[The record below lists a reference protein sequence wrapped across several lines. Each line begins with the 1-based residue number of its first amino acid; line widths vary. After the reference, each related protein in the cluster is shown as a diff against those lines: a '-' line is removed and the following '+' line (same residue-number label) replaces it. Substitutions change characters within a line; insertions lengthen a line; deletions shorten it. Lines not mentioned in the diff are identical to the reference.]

1 MKSHKPPL
9 EPRPSDRLRIGERI
23 VDVPLRE
30 VSPVDGG
37 EPVRI
42 TLKSLGV
49 LLALAANPGKPVS
62 RELLLEWV
70 WPGTLPTDDV
80 ITQAI
85 TQLRKALGDERDR
98 PRYIETIAKQGY
110 RLVAQVEWLGEGDAP
125 MAAEALA
132 DGATAAAAPAASPV
146 PLPAR
151 PRWQVGVAAAGVVAV
166 LAAGVWW
173 WQSREAR
180 TPTAAAPRV
189 PTADD
194 VERIA
199 TVVPV
204 ERLTSLKGGERR
216 PSLSPDGALLVYER
230 DGDARTSWL
239 MVQTSQPVPGRELT
253 SPVPGQRDLAP
264 SWSPDG
270 REIVFVRV
278 GQDGRCALML
288 VAPTGGVPRE
298 IGDCLGGG
306 PQFFG
311 WYPDSS
317 ALVGSLPQAVGA
329 SAATLEK
336 AIYRLPLTTG
346 RWERVA
352 YDRAKEDEDLN
363 PVVSPDGRWIAFQRN
378 VSLADLWI
386 MPVEG
391 GTPRRLTNLRT
402 NFYGLA
408 WSPDGRALLF
418 GRYGE
423 GGTVMGLLD
432 LATGHM
438 REFAVPRTSLLFPSV
453 ARNGEVL
460 AFEVE
465 DPLVVSRR
473 ISLAGLEGT
482 AAADDQ
488 RMATAPKLFEA
499 TGSTMHP
506 SVAPDG
512 RQVLFM
518 SNRSGR
524 MRLWWGNQDAPDSLR
539 PLDDFR
545 PIARHPVQWDAASQ
559 RALAIG
565 VGKEGLGVHE
575 IEPRTGRVTRLPV
588 PGKDPVHVAWHP
600 DPNRLL
606 VVADKGN
613 GRLGVT
619 LYDRSVQ
626 PWRALAVVTDVSL
639 ALADPANRRI
649 VMARMSGPELI
660 AADLDLRNVR
670 RIDAVTQQRRSRFL
684 TVAGDGVWV
693 MDTGPGC
700 LWRWRRVRD
709 GKGDAPAERCV
720 GNADWAI
727 VGLSY
732 HPGQD
737 VLYVSSTEDMGAD
750 IGLLPL
756 SALTPDGAG
765 GAAQAVDP

>member
-30 VSPVDGG
+30 VTPVEGG

-110 RLVAQVEWLGEGDAP
+110 RLVASVEWLGDSGEPVAVRTT
-125 MAAEALA
+125 AEHVAVP
-132 DGATAAAAPAASPV
+132 AAAAPSR
-146 PLPAR
+146 AR
-151 PRWQVGVAAAGVVAV
+151 PRWWWPA
-166 LAAGVWW
+166 LAAGAVVLVAGGAWW
-173 WQSREAR
+173 WQSRDAR
-180 TPTAAAPRV
+180 TPTAAAPLV
-189 PTADD
+189 PTSED

-204 ERLTSLKGGERR
+204 DRLTSLKGGERR

-253 SPVPGQRDLAP
+253 APVPGQRDLAP
-264 SWSPDG
+264 AWSPDG
-270 REIVFVRV
+270 REIAFVRV

-306 PQFFG
+306 PQFFA

-317 ALVGSLPQAVGA
+317 ALIGSLPQGVGA

-336 AIYRLPLTTG
+336 AIYRLPLATG
-346 RWERVA
+346 RWERVT
-352 YDRAKEDEDLN
+352 YERAKEDEDLN
-363 PVVSPDGRWIAFQRN
+363 PVVSPDGQWVAFQRN

-423 GGTVMGLLD
+423 GGTVLGRLD
-432 LATGHM
+432 LATGQL

-473 ISLAGLEGT
+473 IALDGLNGDPEAGN
-482 AAADDQ
+482 Q
-488 RMATAPKLFEA
+488 RMSTAPKLFEA

-506 SVAPDG
+506 SIAPDG

-524 MRLWWGNQDAPDSLR
+524 MRLWWGDQQAPESLR

-565 VGKEGLGVHE
+565 VGKEGLGVYE

-600 DPNRLL
+600 DPKRLL
-606 VVADKGN
+606 VVADQDH
-613 GRLGVT
+613 GRLAVT
-619 LYDRSVQ
+619 LYDRSVT
-626 PWRALAVVTDVSL
+626 PWRALASVPDVSV
-639 ALADPANRRI
+639 ALADPSNARI
-649 VMARMSGPELI
+649 VMARMSGPELV
-660 AADLDLRNVR
+660 AADLALRNVR
-670 RIDAVTQQRRSRFL
+670 RVDAVTQQRRSRTL
-684 TVAGDGVWV
+684 TVADDGVWV
-693 MDTGPGC
+693 MDTGPDC

-709 GKGDAPAERCV
+709 DKGDAPAERCV
-720 GNADWAI
+720 GNVDWAV

-737 VLYVSSTEDMGAD
+737 VLYLSSTEDMGAD

-756 SALTPDGAG
+756 SALSPGEAEG
-765 GAAQAVDP
+765 GPQATDP